1 MANDEGK
8 KKRYRPQQEIVAL
21 DPNALKL
28 LKTEAAAREKSNE
41 DEEVTPADTGVLG
54 EIVKS
59 IKAQNAMQAAQLERM
74 SFQVDPNANYSG
86 ALGFYKLKQN
96 LTPDHIIKRICGP
109 GGDELVNEILQARSN
124 HISSFGRP
132 RTDRFSVGF
141 EFEDMDKNAKRSEEE
156 QRKIQE
162 MVDAAKKTFWQC
174 GRGTLEGELDQVNLS
189 QFLKLVTRDGLGFGR
204 LATERIWWTNPKSG
218 KRELYAWRASDA
230 GTMMKILPQKEH
242 DQSLRQEAIR
252 QLQQI
257 KNKKIDI
264 EKYKKDE
271 YRYVQVIEGKPIQT
285 FTEEEMVV
293 YNLYPTTGIE
303 YNGYP
308 LTPIDQAL
316 NAITTHINITV
327 HNKLYF
333 QHGRASKGMLVFQS
347 DSMDEAAAQRIRL
360 QFHQSINSVQNSW
373 RMPVFAIG
381 SEDKLT
387 WEAIDNSGRDAEFQY
402 LMDNNARVILSAFQM
417 SPEELPGYAHLA
429 RGTNT
434 QALSESDNEWKL
446 TAARDVGLRPLLSD
460 IQDFLNTH
468 ILPFVDPELAKTH
481 QIVLTGLDKDSPE
494 KENTRLQQD
503 MAVHMNYNEVME
515 QVEKNPIP
523 FELCG
528 VFHIYPQ
535 YQAVAD
541 KYLTVGQ
548 ILENFFKVKGASAD
562 PRYQY
567 IRDPFWFQ
575 NKQLI
580 LQEAQIAMQQS
591 MQAQQMM
598 QQQALAEQGVQTDK
612 DGNPVSG
619 EDEEGNP
626 QQGDSGGDDD
636 GGDDSG
642 GGDQPPEQTS
652 KAEKAVDIAKDI
664 SAKNMTWAANNYV
677 VLEKTI
683 RNNHNRISRQL
694 LKRHNELVST
704 TMSKWKRE
712 SAKELAAIG
721 KALKDGKKKGS

>member
-1 MANDEGK
+1 MLMTLGIRTI
-8 KKRYRPQQEIVAL
+8 RYSGTTKEVF
-21 DPNALKL
+21 DG
-28 LKTEAAAREKSNE
+28 AARKTVVARNKIAVKDKRSFYSQIGFLQAHKQPQAEWL
-41 DEEVTPADTGVLG
+41 TGNDPSL
-54 EIVKS
+54 IP
-59 IKAQNAMQAAQLERM
+59 L
-74 SFQVDPNANYSG
+74 SFQTKYVDALLRSDLPRQHKSDLYSYTG
-86 ALGFYKLKQN
+86 NDPQAMSLSRLSRLCYMAGIELPSWVSDFHFDAV
-96 LTPDHIIKRICGP
+96 DHVI
-109 GGDELVNEILQARSN
+109 DHARSVN
-124 HISSFGRP
+124 MFDVTMSDDSH
-132 RTDRFSVGF
+132 
-141 EFEDMDKNAKRSEEE
+141 EFVAN
-156 QRKIQE
+156 
-162 MVDAAKKTFWQC
+162 
-174 GRGTLEGELDQVNLS
+174 G
-189 QFLKLVTRDGLGFGR
+189 
-204 LATERIWWTNPKSG
+204 
-218 KRELYAWRASDA
+218 
-230 GTMMKILPQKEH
+230 
-242 DQSLRQEAIR
+242 
-252 QLQQI
+252 
-257 KNKKIDI
+257 
-264 EKYKKDE
+264 
-271 YRYVQVIEGKPIQT
+271 
-285 FTEEEMVV
+285 MVV
-293 YNLYPTTGIE
+293 
-303 YNGYP
+303 
-308 LTPIDQAL
+308 
-316 NAITTHINITV
+316 
-327 HNKLYF
+327 HN
-333 QHGRASKGMLVFQS
+333 
-347 DSMDEAAAQRIRL
+347 
-360 QFHQSINSVQNSW
+360 
-373 RMPVFAIG
+373 
-381 SEDKLT
+381 
-387 WEAIDNSGRDAEFQY
+387 
-402 LMDNNARVILSAFQM
+402 
-417 SPEELPGYAHLA
+417 
-429 RGTNT
+429 
-434 QALSESDNEWKL
+434 SDNEWKL

-523 FELCG
+523 VELG
-528 VFHIYPQ
+528 GDFPLNPQ

-598 QQQALAEQGVQTDK
+598 QQQALAEQGIQTDK

-626 QQGDSGGDDD
+626 QQGDSGGDD
-636 GGDDSG
+636 GGGDSG

-677 VLEKTI
+677 VLEKSI

-694 LKRHNELVST
+694 LKRHNELVNT